1 MVKISES
8 LKHGLIAI
16 SSKPITNLGFV
27 MMMMTMTRSTTMVES
42 IKFVEKF
49 LNYHPGQNNG

>member
-27 MMMMTMTRSTTMVES
+27 MMMMTRSKTMVDS
-42 IKFVEKF
+42 VKFVEKF

>member
-27 MMMMTMTRSTTMVES
+27 MMIMITRSKTMVGS
-42 IKFVEKF
+42 VKFVEKF